1 MPELPEVET
10 VRKTLQPLLTNH
22 KIIGVRILLNKIIKT
37 PSIEQFTKQIIGQ
50 TINDVQR
57 VGKLLIFILDDYVLL
72 SHLRMEGKYYF
83 QQNDQSI
90 NWKHVLLILELDNKY
105 ELRYHDTRQFGTFHL
120 QTKNEYQKI
129 KPYINIGPEP
139 FNNNVTTEYLKNKWK
154 NKSQSIKA
162 TLLEQNVMSG
172 LGNIYADE
180 VLFYASIHPQSITK
194 NLTLKQL
201 QEIINKAKFVLNK
214 SIKLGGSTIS
224 SYTSSLGVT
233 GYYQQEL
240 QVHTRA
246 KMPCFKCHTIIKKI
260 KINLRGTYFCSHCQI
275 KY

>member
-57 VGKLLIFILDDYVLL
+57 IGKLLIFILDDYVLL

-105 ELRYHDTRQFGTFHL
+105 ELWYHDTRQFGTFHL

-129 KPYINIGPEP
+129 KPYTNIGPEP
-139 FNNNVTTEYLKNKWK
+139 FNKNVTAEYLKNKWK
-154 NKSQSIKA
+154 NKSQTIKA

-201 QEIINKAKFVLNK
+201 QEIINKARCVLNK

-233 GYYQQEL
+233 GDYQQEL

-260 KINLRGTYFCSHCQI
+260 KINLRGTYFCNHCQI